1 MPVAMNAFF
10 AANAIT
16 TKAHLDTC
24 GRAALYE
31 YVKAHAPTHWARIKS
46 PEQYIQGYYQ
56 RALEGYKH
64 YKAPRE
70 AAVAI
75 AEPPSTVAEDDSFLA
90 EMEALLSSPAIPAPV
105 FTAARVDE
113 KVSAKAAAAAAK
125 AAEKAAAKAAKAAEK
140 AAAKEAEK
148 AAAKEAEKAAKAAAW
163 AAKAVAKA
171 EEKAAAKAAAKAEP
185 VDITGELKLIEGT
198 LYMVKN
204 DNVYEY
210 DELSE
215 KAGDF
220 VGRLTAEETIDT
232 DEEEVSVTVAAMASS
247 AVAAIA
253 AEVDTPPGT
262 VVATLAPPAAATAP
276 VALAPVALA
285 KATASDVKRAA
296 TKEAKAVILR
306 AQIARLQDQLARRQS
321 ELAALSG

>member
-31 YVKAHAPTHWARIKS
+31 YVKAHAPAHWARIKS

-56 RALEGYKH
+56 RVLEGYKN

-125 AAEKAAAKAAKAAEK
+125 AAAKAA
-140 AAAKEAEK
+140 
-148 AAAKEAEKAAKAAAW
+148 
-163 AAKAVAKA
+163 
-171 EEKAAAKAAAKAEP
+171 KAAAKAAAEVAEP
-185 VDITGELKLIEGT
+185 TPYDGLHIVNGI
-198 LYMVKN
+198 LYMVDEKTN
-204 DNVYEY
+204 NVFAY
-210 DELSE
+210 DAATETVGDRVGVLSDGIIDYAE
-215 KAGDF
+215 PLS
-220 VGRLTAEETIDT
+220 VEPLTA
-232 DEEEVSVTVAAMASS
+232 
-247 AVAAIA
+247 
-253 AEVDTPPGT
+253 PGT
-262 VVATLAPPAAATAP
+262 VVATVVEPP
-276 VALAPVALA
+276 VATVAQA

-306 AQIARLQDQLARRQS
+306 AQIARLEEQLARRQA
-321 ELAALSG
+321 ELAAL